1 MRTDDDRSVTA
12 RALDLLGAL
21 TPEHP
26 SASLAELAR
35 AAGLAPATA
44 HRLVGELLSWGALE
58 RDPDG
63 RYRVG
68 LRLWRTGLLAPV
80 ADRLRERALPFMQDL
95 YEITREN
102 IHLAVRD
109 GDHALY
115 VEKLSG
121 HRSVPVLSRVGERL
135 PLHATGVGKAL
146 LAWSGPD
153 EVQAYC
159 ARGLEART
167 RHTITEGGR
176 LARDLRRAV
185 EREYASTNEEM
196 TLGSCSVAVP
206 VCPDR
211 QAPPVAALGIV
222 VHSVR
227 ADLQRLV
234 PALRVAATG
243 LGRRLA
249 EEPNRA
255 TGAGGDGRKVPKP

>member
-1 MRTDDDRSVTA
+1 MTA
-12 RALDLLGAL
+12 RALHLLGAL
-21 TPEHP
+21 TPERP
-26 SASLAELAR
+26 SATLAELAR
-35 AAGLAPATA
+35 TAHLPPATA
-44 HRLVGELLSWGALE
+44 HRLVGELLTWGALE
-58 RDPDG
+58 RGADG

-80 ADRLRERALPFMQDL
+80 SDRLRDRALPYMQDL

-115 VEKLSG
+115 VEKLAG

-135 PLHATGVGKAL
+135 PLHSTGVGKAL
-146 LAWSGPD
+146 LAWSGPE

-159 ARGLEART
+159 ARGLGSWT
-167 RHTITEGGR
+167 RHTITERGR
-176 LARDLRRAV
+176 LVRDLRLAV
-185 EREYASTNEEM
+185 EREYASTSEEM

-206 VCPDR
+206 VLPDR
-211 QAPPVAALGIV
+211 QTPPVAALGIV
-222 VHSVR
+222 VHTVR

-234 PALRVAATG
+234 PALRVAATS

-249 EEPNRA
+249 EPR
-255 TGAGGDGRKVPKP
+255 

>member
-1 MRTDDDRSVTA
+1 MTA
-12 RALDLLGAL
+12 RALHLLGAL
-21 TPEHP
+21 TPERP
-26 SASLAELAR
+26 SATLSELAR
-35 AAGLAPATA
+35 AADLPPATA
-44 HRLVGELLSWGALE
+44 HRLVGELLAWGALE
-58 RDPDG
+58 RGADG

-80 ADRLRERALPFMQDL
+80 ADHLRDRALPYMQDL

-115 VEKLSG
+115 VEKLAG

-135 PLHATGVGKAL
+135 PLHTTGVGKAL
-146 LAWSGPD
+146 LAWSEPD
-153 EVQAYC
+153 EVHAYC
-159 ARGLEART
+159 TRGLGSWT
-167 RHTITEGGR
+167 RHTITERGR
-176 LARDLRRAV
+176 LVRDLRRAL
-185 EREYASTNEEM
+185 EREYASTNEDM

-206 VCPDR
+206 ILPDR

-222 VHSVR
+222 VHTVR

-234 PALRVAATG
+234 PALRGAATS

-249 EEPNRA
+249 EPR
-255 TGAGGDGRKVPKP
+255 